1 MPAEITANALMG
13 EKSPAVPY
21 KEDTGDFYK
30 YIMYFDDNRR
40 IAYADDPVDLI
51 EVLYPGYENLD
62 DDERMNKR
70 LKIAMQIQSSAQAQI
85 VASLTAE
92 ERETL
97 EDWELKVLQGTY
109 NETRPYAIRDF
120 WKETLPSGVSP
131 EDVDEEEQMSVWSK
145 PHPIVL
151 LDVAYD
157 PWTDII
163 PPLGNPDGSNI
174 IWISPV
180 DETEFLES
188 LSTTG
193 LIAFGARKHD

>member
-1 MPAEITANALMG
+1 MPAEITANTLMG

-21 KEDTGDFYK
+21 KEDNGDFYK

-51 EVLYPGYENLD
+51 EVLYPGYESLD
-62 DDERMNKR
+62 DEERMNKR
-70 LKIAMQIQSSAQAQI
+70 LKIAMQVQSSAQAQI
-85 VASLTAE
+85 VANLTTD
-92 ERETL
+92 ERESL
-97 EDWELKVLQGTY
+97 EDWELAVLQGTY

-131 EDVDEEEQMSVWSK
+131 DDVDEEEQMSVWSK
-145 PHPIVL
+145 PYPIVL

-174 IWISPV
+174 IWVSPV

-188 LSTTG
+188 LSTLG